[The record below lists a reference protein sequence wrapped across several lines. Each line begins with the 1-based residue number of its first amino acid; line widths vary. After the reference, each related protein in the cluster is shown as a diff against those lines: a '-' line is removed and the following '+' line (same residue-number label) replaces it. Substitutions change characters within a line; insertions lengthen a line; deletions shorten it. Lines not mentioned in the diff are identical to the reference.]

1 MLVFYNS
8 KLKDEDVPYSYRVRA
23 ELPSSKIKDSRVT
36 DDLNS
41 ITTNDVAVL
50 NKKVKIEEV
59 NFITEKNI
67 PFIFDISDNK
77 WPLLQKELNYTSK
90 RAKVVTTTCLAL
102 SDVIRDNTGRKSI
115 VIPDPTERE
124 EEVAKFEVTENN
136 LVVYYGSNGNYIN
149 LDWDS
154 IRDKLNN
161 IHKTNLQII
170 TNIPKQIL
178 PAKMLPYREVYQK
191 ADENGKIKIA
201 LKIQEDFKKLIP
213 WSFEKQAELV
223 RQSSLVL
230 LPTSS
235 KNKNMMRCKG
245 NNRPVDAL
253 RMGRF
258 VITSK
263 GVPSYDLLKE
273 FVFIGELDEGY
284 KWALNNK
291 EEVLDKIK
299 KGQKFVRENYELN
312 IIGKKWEKV
321 YEDIISNIL

>member
-1 MLVFYNS
+1 MLVFYNT
-8 KLKDEDVPYSYRVRA
+8 KLKDQDVPYSYRVRA

-36 DDLNS
+36 DNLNT
-41 ITTNDVAVL
+41 ITANDIVVL
-50 NKKVKIEEV
+50 NKKVKLEDV

-90 RAKVVTTTCLAL
+90 RAKIITTTCLKL

-124 EEVAKFEVTENN
+124 EEEAKFEVTENN
-136 LVVYYGSNGNYIN
+136 LVVYYGSDGNYKN

-154 IRDKLNN
+154 IIDNLNKV
-161 IHKTNLQII
+161 HKTNLQII

-178 PAKMLPYREVYQK
+178 PAKMLPYREAYYK
-191 ADENGKIKIA
+191 ADKNGKIKIA

-235 KNKNMMRCKG
+235 KNRDMMKCKG

-258 VITSK
+258 VVTSK
-263 GVPSYDLLKE
+263 GVPSYDLLKDFI
-273 FVFIGELDEGY
+273 FVGNLYEGY

-299 KGQKFVRENYELN
+299 KGQKFVRENYELD
-312 IIGKKWEKV
+312 IISKQWKKV
-321 YEDIISNIL
+321 YEDITSYNI

>member
-1 MLVFYNS
+1 MLVFVTP
-8 KLKDEDVPYSYRVRA
+8 KLDDSRIPYSYRARA
-23 ELPSSKIKDSRVT
+23 TIPSSQLKDSRVT
-36 DDLNS
+36 DNLNS
-41 ITTNDVAVL
+41 ITTNDIVVL
-50 NKKVKIEEV
+50 NKKVKLEEV

-77 WPLLQKELNYTSK
+77 WPLLQKQLNYTSK
-90 RAKVVTTTCLAL
+90 RAKVITTTCLAL
-102 SDVIRDNTGRKSI
+102 SNVIRDNTGRKSI

-124 EEVAKFEVTENN
+124 EEEAKFEVTENN
-136 LVVYYGSNGNYIN
+136 LVVYYGSDGNYKN

-154 IRDKLNN
+154 IRDNLNKV
-161 IHKTNLQII
+161 HKTNLQII

-178 PAKMLPYREVYQK
+178 PAKMLPYKEAYYK
-191 ADENGKIKIA
+191 ADKNGKIKIA

-235 KNKNMMRCKG
+235 KNKNMMKCKG

-263 GVPSYDLLKE
+263 GVPSYDLLKDFI
-273 FVFIGELDEGY
+273 FVGNLYEGY

-299 KGQKFVRENYELN
+299 KGQNFVRENYELD
-312 IIGKKWEKV
+312 IISKQWKKV
-321 YEDIISNIL
+321 YEDITSYNI